1 MILHGIE
8 SSSGVIE
15 LKTDQQES
23 ESIFSR
29 GNTDNFF
36 LAVDKQLG
44 HLQKIRIGH
53 DSSGECPSW
62 FLNSISVTE
71 IETNSRW
78 IFPCYRWLALEK
90 DDGNTTLELFSLN
103 AKKGRDFKRE
113 FHSARVCGLANDH
126 LWFSVVTKEP
136 RDTFTRVQ
144 RVTCC
149 WFFLLLEMLTSIMF
163 YIADADTTETINVGP
178 LKVNEREFKVSVL
191 SALICFPPSFL
202 FVFMFSK
209 SRRLRRRI
217 TNGTGAAY
225 EGNEKFVLP
234 HFLVYIA
241 WFVCVVGSSVASTFV
256 IVYSLQMGG
265 KTSARWLSSVFLSTI
280 EDVFVSQPVKIVI
293 LSVLLALRLASR
305 GKQEKNHDEPNKVDC
320 GDSQV
325 LFTMS
330 EDEVERKRKYKVTER
345 KTNIFLR
352 DITFSCVFITLL
364 MYVCYGDKSENRY
377 HMAESTKNVFVK
389 LDKVREAAS

>member
-1 MILHGIE
+1 MILHGTE
-8 SSSGVIE
+8 LSSGVIE
-15 LKTDQQES
+15 LKTHHHENES
-23 ESIFSR
+23 TFSR
-29 GNTDNFF
+29 GNTDNFL

-44 HLQKIRIGH
+44 HLHKIRIGH

-62 FLNSISVTE
+62 FLNSISITE

-90 DDGNTTLELFSLN
+90 DDGNTTLELFALN

-163 YIADADTTETINVGP
+163 YIADTDTTETINVGP

-209 SRRLRRRI
+209 SRRLRTRI

-234 HFLVYIA
+234 HFFVYIA
-241 WFVCVVGSSVASTFV
+241 WFVCVVGSSVAGTFV
-256 IVYSLQMGG
+256 IFYSLQMGG
-265 KTSARWLSSVFLSTI
+265 KTSARWLSSVILSTI

-293 LSVLLALRLASR
+293 LSVLMALRLASR
-305 GKQEKNHDEPNKVDC
+305 GKQEKNHGEPNKVDC

-330 EDEVERKRKYKVTER
+330 EDEVERKRKYRVTER